1 MSIESRSLEVATDPL
16 GSGSPERGMRSHGA
30 DLRRRVWEDAHLLAG
45 VLALV
50 AIFTVLYPDT
60 FATDGNAQ
68 NVARQA
74 GILLAVAIGQAFAL
88 LVGGFD
94 ISVAANMGL
103 SATVGALVMTDY
115 GLSAGLAAGLAA
127 GTAMGLVNGV
137 LIARL
142 KLSPFVVTLG
152 TLTFATG
159 LANEI
164 SDGTSVVGLPSDF
177 SAFGADDWGPIP
189 GTVGIASMVLV
200 VAWFVL
206 TRTRLGLYIFSI
218 GGSRET
224 SLLAG
229 IPVVR
234 YEVVAYGICGF
245 LAAVAGLMVSSRVG
259 VGQAGLGQG
268 YELLSIAT
276 AVIGGVAIGGGV
288 GRLSGVVLGVLLL
301 SVLTTGLNIAGVSEF
316 AQQMVTGAV
325 LIAAVLIGQ
334 WRARDPTRLLRAFA
348 GARWTKRGGAGS
360 PPDEPRESN
369 SER

>member
-1 MSIESRSLEVATDPL
+1 MP
-16 GSGSPERGMRSHGA
+16 GSPELRTGARGA
-30 DLRRRVWEDAHLLAG
+30 DWRRLLWQEAHLVAG
-45 VLALV
+45 VLVLV
-50 AIFTVLYPDT
+50 AIFSALYPDT
-60 FATDGNAQ
+60 FATDSNAQ

-115 GLSAGLAAGLAA
+115 GLGAGLAAGLAA
-127 GTAMGLVNGV
+127 GTAMGVVNGI

-164 SDGTSVVGLPSDF
+164 SDGTSVVGLPSEF

-189 GTVGIASMVLV
+189 GTVGIAAIVLV
-200 VAWFVL
+200 GAWFAL

-325 LIAAVLIGQ
+325 LIIAVLIGQ
-334 WRARDPTRLLRAFA
+334 WRARPPARLLRALG
-348 GARWTKRGGAGS
+348 GARLTKGAAS
-360 PPDEPRESN
+360 VPVPAEPRETKTDK
-369 SER
+369 

>member
-1 MSIESRSLEVATDPL
+1 MPPGGDSEPATPGGAAPSGAAPPTVDASGSGAEVEVRRRGADWRSLVGE
-16 GSGSPERGMRSHGA
+16 E
-30 DLRRRVWEDAHLLAG
+30 AHLVVG
-45 VLALV
+45 VLALI
-50 AIFTVLYPDT
+50 AIFTALYPDI
-60 FATDGNAQ
+60 FFTDSNAQ

-103 SATVGALVMTDY
+103 SATVGALAMTDY
-115 GLSAGLAAGLAA
+115 GLEAGLVAGLAA
-127 GTAMGLVNGV
+127 GTAMGVANGV
-137 LIARL
+137 LIAAL

-159 LANEI
+159 LANEL
-164 SDGTSVVGLPSDF
+164 SDGTSVVGLPDAF
-177 SAFGADDWGPIP
+177 DAFGADDWGPIP
-189 GTVGIASMVLV
+189 STVGIAAIVLV
-200 VAWFVL
+200 AAWFLL
-206 TRTRLGLYIFSI
+206 TRTRVGLYIFSI

-224 SLLAG
+224 CLLAG
-229 IPVVR
+229 IRVVR
-234 YEVVAYGICGF
+234 YEVVAYAICGF

-288 GRLSGVVLGVLLL
+288 GRLTGVVLGVVLL

-325 LIAAVLIGQ
+325 LIVAVLIGQ
-334 WRARDPTRLLRAFA
+334 WRARDPRRLLRAVT
-348 GARWTKRGGAGS
+348 GARLASTTDK
-360 PPDEPRESN
+360 
-369 SER
+369 